1 MRRLTVSVVGL
12 FRPRVI
18 LPLRPRDVLPVP
30 PLVFCVTTRP
40 VCLSPGQAR
49 RDESDLARLLD
60 SPQYSHLLRAL
71 EDREATTP
79 LDVAGQ
85 RDNSMSSWSDKFAF
99 QQPSSCPRTSGFL
112 RSLKQSTGLSD
123 SDLREIFSTK
133 SRQERNKKN
142 LLGHWCSQGLS
153 VTRDPCEVFQKL
165 KLRLVREAR
174 MEADQS
180 RGS

>member
-1 MRRLTVSVVGL
+1 MAVVGL
-12 FRPRVI
+12 FRPRV
-18 LPLRPRDVLPVP
+18 VLPVP

-85 RDNSMSSWSDKFAF
+85 RDNSMSSWSDKFTF
-99 QQPSSCPRTSGFL
+99 QPPSSCPRTSGF
-112 RSLKQSTGLSD
+112 
-123 SDLREIFSTK
+123 
-133 SRQERNKKN
+133 
-142 LLGHWCSQGLS
+142 
-153 VTRDPCEVFQKL
+153 P
-165 KLRLVREAR
+165 
-174 MEADQS
+174 
-180 RGS
+180 